1 MTELRRVSAR
11 RRPWHEV
18 AGALVDVAAGRTAA
32 DLVVRNGRWVNV
44 LTREVVAGMDIAIR
58 YGRIACIVPDAGYCI
73 GSDTRVLD
81 ADDRFLVPGLAD
93 AHMHVESSMCTITEY
108 VRAVLPHG
116 TTAIFADPHEIAN
129 VFGLDGVRMM
139 ADEAAAMPINVFLQV
154 PSCVPSAP
162 GLETPG
168 ARITPDDV
176 AEALR
181 WPGVVGLGEVMNF
194 PGLAGNDPHLHA
206 EVAATMR
213 AGKTVGGHYASPD
226 LGRGFHA
233 YLAGGPADDHE
244 NTREVDAVERARRGL
259 RPMLRFGSAWY
270 DVEAQITAVTER
282 GLDARQFILCTDD
295 VHAATLVQEGHM
307 DRVLRHAVE
316 AGCDPVVAL
325 QMMTINTAQHFGM
338 ERDLGCLAPGRY
350 ADLVLADSLDDFA
363 AGTVIA
369 NGEVA
374 AEAGRLLLDL
384 PAWAHEERFRQSVH
398 IPRRLAAADFV
409 LSVDGAAGTV
419 TANVIGVLE
428 NQAPTRRLTAE
439 LAVAGGAVQPDPAG
453 DVLPLAL
460 VERHRGSG
468 AVVNAF
474 VHGFGLKGD
483 CAVASTVAHDCHH
496 LLVVG
501 TEAGEMAR
509 AVNALVA
516 ADGGV
521 VVVRDG
527 EVAALVE
534 LPVGGLMSD
543 ERAEVVAAKTA
554 RVMQA
559 MRDCGCTLNNGYMQL
574 SLLALL
580 VIPELRISDLGLV
593 DVSRFAHVPV
603 IG

>member
-1 MTELRRVSAR
+1 MRQ

-18 AGALVDVAAGRTAA
+18 ATRLVDVAAGREPAE
-32 DLVVRNGRWVNV
+32 LVIRHGRWVNV
-44 LTREVVAGMDIAIR
+44 LTREVVPDIDMAVSS
-58 YGRIACIVPDAGYCI
+58 GRIACIVEDASYCT
-73 GSDTRVLD
+73 GAGTRVIE
-81 ADDRFLVPGLAD
+81 AEGRFLVPGLTD

-129 VFGLDGVRMM
+129 VFGIDGVRMM
-139 ADEAAAMPINVFLQV
+139 AAEAAAMPINVFLQV

-162 GLETPG
+162 GLETSG
-168 ARITPDDV
+168 ARITAREV
-176 AEALR
+176 QEAMS
-181 WPGVVGLGEVMNF
+181 WPGVIGLGEMMNF
-194 PGLAGNDPHLHA
+194 PGLAGNDPQMHA

-226 LGRGFHA
+226 LGRGFHG

-244 NTREVDAVERARRGL
+244 NVREVDAVERARRGL
-259 RPMLRFGSAWY
+259 RPMLRFGSAWH
-270 DVEAQITAVTER
+270 DVAAQITAVTER
-282 GLDARQFILCTDD
+282 GLDPRRFILCTDD
-295 VHAATLVQEGHM
+295 VHAATLVREGHM
-307 DRVLRHAVE
+307 DRVLRHAVGL
-316 AGCDPVVAL
+316 GCDPLVAL
-325 QMMTINTAQHFGM
+325 QMMTINTAEHFGV

-350 ADLVLADSLDDFA
+350 ADLVVADSLENFT
-363 AGTVIA
+363 AGLVITG
-369 NGEVA
+369 GEVA

-384 PAWAHEERFRQSVH
+384 PAWTHEERFRQSVR
-398 IPRRLAAADFV
+398 IPRRLSAGDFV
-409 LSVDGAAGTV
+409 VPAGVVDGTV

-439 LAVAGGAVQPDPAG
+439 LAVAGGAVRPDLAN

-468 AVVNAF
+468 AVVNGF
-474 VHGFGLKGD
+474 VHGFGFQGD
-483 CAVASTVAHDCHH
+483 CAVASTVAHDSHH
-496 LLVVG
+496 LLVMG
-501 TEAGEMAR
+501 TDSESMAR
-509 AVNALVA
+509 AANTLAGTG
-516 ADGGV
+516 GGV
-521 VVVRDG
+521 VVVRGG

-543 ERAEVVAAKTA
+543 ERAEVVAAKSA

-574 SLLALL
+574 SLLALV

-593 DVSRFAHVPV
+593 DVSRFAHIPV
-603 IG
+603 IR

>member
-1 MTELRRVSAR
+1 MRQ

-18 AGALVDVAAGRTAA
+18 ATRLVDVAAGREPA
-32 DLVVRNGRWVNV
+32 DLVIRNGRWVNV
-44 LTREVVAGMDIAIR
+44 LTREVVAGIDVAVSR
-58 YGRIACIVPDAGYCI
+58 GRIACIVEDASYCT
-73 GSDTRVLD
+73 GVGTRVIE
-81 ADDRFLVPGLAD
+81 AEGRFLVPGLAD

-139 ADEAAAMPINVFLQV
+139 AAEAAAMPINVFLQV

-168 ARITPDDV
+168 ARITAREV
-176 AEALR
+176 QEAMS
-181 WPGVVGLGEVMNF
+181 WPGVIGLGEMMNF
-194 PGLAGNDPHLHA
+194 PGLAGNDPQMHA

-226 LGRGFHA
+226 LGRGFHG

-244 NTREVDAVERARRGL
+244 NMREVDAVERARRGV
-259 RPMLRFGSAWY
+259 RPMLRFGSAWH
-270 DVEAQITAVTER
+270 DVAAQITAVTER
-282 GLDARQFILCTDD
+282 GLDPRQFILCTDD
-295 VHAATLVQEGHM
+295 VHAATLVRDGHM

-316 AGCDPVVAL
+316 LGCDPLVAL
-325 QMMTINTAQHFGM
+325 QMMTINTAEHFGV

-350 ADLVLADSLDDFA
+350 ADVVVADSLEDFT
-363 AGTVIA
+363 AGMVIA
-369 NGEVA
+369 NGELA

-384 PAWAHEERFRQSVH
+384 PAWPHEPRYRQSVR
-398 IPRRLAAADFV
+398 IPRPLAAGDFAV
-409 LSVDGAAGTV
+409 PAGGAHGTV

-439 LAVAGGAVQPDPAG
+439 LSVAGGAVQPDRAN

-468 AVVNAF
+468 SVVNGF
-474 VHGFGLKGD
+474 VHGFGFESD
-483 CAVASTVAHDCHH
+483 CAVASTVAHDSHH

-501 TEAGEMAR
+501 TEAESMAR
-509 AVNALVA
+509 AANTLAGA
-516 ADGGV
+516 GGGV
-521 VVVRDG
+521 VVVRGG

-534 LPVGGLMSD
+534 LPVGGLMSG
-543 ERAEVVAAKTA
+543 ERAEVVADKSA
-554 RVMQA
+554 RVMRA

-574 SLLALL
+574 SLLALV

-593 DVSRFAHVPV
+593 DVSRFAHIPV
-603 IG
+603 IR

>member
-1 MTELRRVSAR
+1 MRQ

-18 AGALVDVAAGRTAA
+18 ATRLVDVAAGREPAE
-32 DLVVRNGRWVNV
+32 LVIRNGRWVNV
-44 LTREVVAGMDIAIR
+44 LTREVVAGIDVAVSS
-58 YGRIACIVPDAGYCI
+58 GRIACIVADATYCT
-73 GSDTRVLD
+73 GAGTRVIE
-81 ADDRFLVPGLAD
+81 AEGRFLVPGLAD

-139 ADEAAAMPINVFLQV
+139 AAEAAAMPINVFLQM

-168 ARITPDDV
+168 ARITAREV
-176 AEALR
+176 QEAMR
-181 WPGVVGLGEVMNF
+181 WPGVIGLGEMMNF
-194 PGLAGNDPHLHA
+194 PGLAGNDPQMHA

-226 LGRGFHA
+226 LGRGFHG

-244 NTREVDAVERARRGL
+244 NVREVDAVERARRGV
-259 RPMLRFGSAWY
+259 RPMLRFGSAWH
-270 DVEAQITAVTER
+270 DVAAQITAVTER
-282 GLDARQFILCTDD
+282 GLDPRQFILCTDD
-295 VHAATLVQEGHM
+295 VHAATLVREGHM

-316 AGCDPVVAL
+316 LGCDPLVAL
-325 QMMTINTAQHFGM
+325 QMMTINTAEHFGV
-338 ERDLGCLAPGRY
+338 ERNLGCLAPGRY
-350 ADLVLADSLDDFA
+350 ADVVVSDSLEDFT
-363 AGTVIA
+363 AGMVITG
-369 NGEVA
+369 GEVA

-384 PAWAHEERFRQSVH
+384 PAWPHEPRFRQSVR
-398 IPRRLAAADFV
+398 IPRRLSAGDFV
-409 LSVDGAAGTV
+409 VPARGAEGTV

-428 NQAPTRRLTAE
+428 NQAPTRHLTAE
-439 LAVAGGAVQPDPAG
+439 LAVAGGLVQPDPAA

-460 VERHRGSG
+460 VERHRDTG
-468 AVVNAF
+468 AVVNGF
-474 VHGFGLKGD
+474 VHGFGLAGN
-483 CAVASTVAHDCHH
+483 CAVASTVAHDSHH

-501 TEAGEMAR
+501 TEPEQMAQAANTLAGCG
-509 AVNALVA
+509 
-516 ADGGV
+516 GGV
-521 VVVRDG
+521 TVVRGG

-543 ERAEVVAAKTA
+543 ERAEVVADKSA
-554 RVMQA
+554 RVMRA

-574 SLLALL
+574 SLLALV

-593 DVSRFAHVPV
+593 DVSRFAHIPV
-603 IG
+603 VDGR

>member
-1 MTELRRVSAR
+1 MRQ
-11 RRPWHEV
+11 RRPWHE
-18 AGALVDVAAGRTAA
+18 AAPRLVDVAAGRAPA
-32 DLVVRNGRWVNV
+32 DLVIRDGRWVNV
-44 LTREVVAGMDIAIR
+44 LTREVVAGIDIAVCA
-58 YGRIACIVPDAGYCI
+58 GRIACIGEDAGYCI
-73 GSDTRVLD
+73 GAGTRVIE
-81 ADDRFLVPGLAD
+81 AEGRFLVPGLTD

-129 VFGLDGVRMM
+129 VFGIDGVRMM
-139 ADEAAAMPINVFLQV
+139 AAEAAAMPINVFLQM

-168 ARITPDDV
+168 ARITAREV
-176 AEALR
+176 EKAMT
-181 WPGVVGLGEVMNF
+181 WPGVIGLGEMMNF
-194 PGLAGNDPHLHA
+194 PGLAGNDPQMHA

-259 RPMLRFGSAWY
+259 RPMLRLGSAWY
-270 DVEAQITAVTER
+270 DVAAQITAVTER
-282 GLDARQFILCTDD
+282 GMDPRQFILCTDD
-295 VHAATLVQEGHM
+295 VHAATLVREGHM

-316 AGCDPVVAL
+316 LGCDPLVAL
-325 QMMTINTAQHFGM
+325 QMMTINTAQHFGV

-350 ADLVLADSLDDFA
+350 ADVVVADDLEDFA
-363 AGTVIA
+363 AGMVIA
-369 NGEVA
+369 GGEVA

-384 PAWAHEERFRQSVH
+384 PAWTHEARFRQSVH
-398 IPRRLAAADFV
+398 IPRRLSGDDFV
-409 LSVDGAAGTV
+409 VPAGDAEGTV

-428 NQAPTRRLTAE
+428 NQAPTRHLTAE
-439 LAVAGGAVQPDPAG
+439 LAVTGAAVQPDTAS

-460 VERHRGSG
+460 VERHRGTG
-468 AVVNAF
+468 AVVNGF
-474 VHGFGLKGD
+474 VSGFGFKGT
-483 CAVASTVAHDCHH
+483 CAVASTVAHDSHH
-496 LLVVG
+496 LLVAGTAPDQMAQAANTLAEVG
-501 TEAGEMAR
+501 
-509 AVNALVA
+509 
-516 ADGGV
+516 GGV

-527 EVAALVE
+527 EVIALVE
-534 LPVGGLMSD
+534 LPVGGLMST
-543 ERAEVVAAKTA
+543 ERAELVAGKSA

-574 SLLALL
+574 SLLALV

-593 DVSRFAHVPV
+593 DVSRFAHIPV
-603 IG
+603 IR